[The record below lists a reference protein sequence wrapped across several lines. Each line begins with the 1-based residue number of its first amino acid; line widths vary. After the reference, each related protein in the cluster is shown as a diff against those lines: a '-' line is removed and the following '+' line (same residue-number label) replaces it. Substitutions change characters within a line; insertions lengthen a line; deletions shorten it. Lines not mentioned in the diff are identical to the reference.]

1 MNQLG
6 KVMNLRA
13 FTIGVSAAFLV
24 LACSGSDDG
33 DNSDPGPAVTTPEP
47 GGPGPGPTTPEPG
60 TGPGPSVTAD
70 PTTPNAERDINT
82 AFVESMLRTTCG
94 NCHGAAANGNCRAG
108 MCYIESIDELVT
120 NGKIVPGNPN
130 ESLLYQRISR
140 NEMPPPGVSPR
151 FNADEVT
158 DIANFILKLREQPVR
173 TCDDQFISWD
183 DTFQSIEADLIR
195 EDADDRVFIRYISL
209 ANRYNAGVCDEQ
221 LEADRWAMN
230 KFINGISQRGTIK
243 EATQINDLAGSKS
256 LYRIDLRDYDLDVTN
271 GPFVVNGINF
281 DDGWEA
287 IIGNNNYA
295 VEFQGDSADNVNL
308 LSGTTVPLMYSD
320 AIIDEATVGNLY
332 YGLLRLADN
341 RDDQLVLLDVDLVN
355 NQDEETAVFVGT
367 TQSEISEQEAFIRRD
382 PSDLAGNLYYY
393 ERFDLDP
400 NLAGESILSDPLGFD
415 QVANGSQA
423 LFSLPNGLQAY
434 MIFDAD
440 GLRLEESP
448 ILFDRAQNDNV
459 MKAGVSCSTCHANGL
474 RIVEDEVR
482 DFALENSIDVT
493 NGIDEANLLNG
504 TDFEFQDV
512 LGLYRENDELKEIL
526 TDDVNIYRGALTRA
540 GIPTNG
546 SDPISDTFIRFDKD
560 VDLRSFA
567 GDLAYPLQS
576 LERDITRLDPALS
589 GLDDGKTVDRDDVKG
604 LYVNSLCITSV
615 ANDNTPAD
623 QECIDAGI

>member
-1 MNQLG
+1 VNQLG

-33 DNSDPGPAVTTPEP
+33 DNGNGDTSPSTPVTGDPTPGVTTDPTP
-47 GGPGPGPTTPEPG
+47 VGPT
-60 TGPGPSVTAD
+60 A
-70 PTTPNAERDINT
+70 TTPVTGQPAEVQINQ

-108 MCYIESIDELVT
+108 MCYIESIDELIT
-120 NGKIVPGNPN
+120 QGKIIPGNPN

-140 NEMPPPGVSPR
+140 NEMPPAGVTPR
-151 FNADEVT
+151 FNEDEVT
-158 DIANFILKLREQPVR
+158 DIANFILKLRAPAVR

-209 ANRYNAGVCDEQ
+209 ANRYNAGVCDAQ

-243 EATQINDLAGSKS
+243 EATQIDDLAGSKS

-308 LSGTTVPLMYSD
+308 LSGTTVPVMYSD

-332 YGLLRLADN
+332 YGLLRLAAN
-341 RDDQLVLLDVDLVN
+341 RDDQLVLLDVDLVA
-355 NQDEETAVFVGT
+355 NQDEEISVFVGT

-400 NLAGESILSDPLGFD
+400 NLAGESILADPLGFD

-434 MIFDAD
+434 MIFDAA

-493 NGIDEANLLNG
+493 NGINEANLLNG

-526 TDDVNIYRGALTRA
+526 TDDVNIYRGALGRA
-540 GIPTNG
+540 GVPTNG

-567 GDLAYPLQS
+567 GDLAYPLAS
-576 LERDITRLDPALS
+576 LERDIPRLDPALS
-589 GLDDGKTVDRDDVKG
+589 GLDDGKTVDRDDAKG